1 MKRTAMFF
9 LIALFPI
16 CWLAS
21 TRGGDPSKVAT
32 EYDLTY
38 TRVGE
43 TELKLDLAR
52 PATGEGPFPG
62 VLVIHGG
69 GWRAGNKA
77 DVRSI
82 LDEFAKRGYVAIS
95 PQYRF
100 CPEHRFPAQVHD
112 VKAAVRWLKSRAKDY
127 KVDASHLG
135 AVGFS
140 AGAHLSMMLGV
151 TSAAD
156 GLEGEAPADAPD
168 TKIQAVV
175 NYFGP
180 TDLAA
185 SDVPDVT
192 KPIVN
197 EFIGGD
203 SKEKAKE
210 FAQASPLTFVTKDD
224 APILSFQGTKDP
236 LVPHTQATK
245 LADAQTAAGVPGR
258 VELLLGAGHGWGG
271 DDLKHTMSES
281 FIFFDKYL
289 KPAKP

>member
-1 MKRTAMFF
+1 M
-9 LIALFPI
+9 
-16 CWLAS
+16 
-21 TRGGDPSKVAT
+21 
-32 EYDLTY
+32 
-38 TRVGE
+38 
-43 TELKLDLAR
+43 
-52 PATGEGPFPG
+52 
-62 VLVIHGG
+62 
-69 GWRAGNKA
+69 
-77 DVRSI
+77 
-82 LDEFAKRGYVAIS
+82 
-95 PQYRF
+95 
-100 CPEHRFPAQVHD
+100 
-112 VKAAVRWLKSRAKDY
+112 
-127 KVDASHLG
+127 
-135 AVGFS
+135 
-140 AGAHLSMMLGV
+140 
-151 TSAAD
+151 
-156 GLEGEAPADAPD
+156 
-168 TKIQAVV
+168 
-175 NYFGP
+175 
-180 TDLAA
+180 
-185 SDVPDVT
+185 PDVT